1 MIHIE
6 QLSFSYSESLPA
18 LHSINLEINPGEAL
32 VLVGPNGSGKTTLA
46 RCLNGLH
53 QPQKGRVLIDEMD
66 TSDPTQLH
74 RIRQRVGM
82 VFQNPDDQLVATTVE
97 SELAFGLENL
107 ALSSGEIHQRVDETL
122 KTFELE
128 PFRRHPPHRLSGGEK
143 QRVAI
148 AAVVAMRPRYLI
160 LDEPTALLDPHGR
173 HQIAKLLHSLREIYD
188 IATIHITQLPAEAAR
203 ADRLIVLNQGQ
214 VYCDGPPGELFA
226 DPTRLRNLG
235 IELPF
240 TRSLADHLSL
250 HHAPLDLEEFA
261 DTLASLKPLAPLP
274 AWIPP
279 PSPPPTP
286 TKLAVEDLT
295 YLYDGHLPNQNQGI
309 RDIDL
314 IVPAGT
320 ALALVGKSGSGKT
333 TLAQTFNALLEPS
346 RGRVLLD
353 ARDIQSYPTQR
364 VRQRIGLVFQFP
376 ELQLFAETVAEDVGF
391 GPTNLGFAPEQIE
404 AQVAQSLDLVGM
416 PLEEFGQRQPLSLS
430 GGEKRRVALAGILAM
445 DPEVLVLDEPTAGL
459 DSQATLS
466 LCAIF
471 HQLRKEGRTLVLISH
486 DMDIVA
492 QLATH
497 TAVLH
502 EGRIHLQGPTRTVL
516 SDPDFDGTSG
526 LEPPAPIQLVRAL
539 QQKGLPLTGNPLTL
553 AETIDW
559 LSPLV
564 APPS

>member
-1 MIHIE
+1 M
-6 QLSFSYSESLPA
+6 
-18 LHSINLEINPGEAL
+18 
-32 VLVGPNGSGKTTLA
+32 
-46 RCLNGLH
+46 
-53 QPQKGRVLIDEMD
+53 
-66 TSDPTQLH
+66 
-74 RIRQRVGM
+74 
-82 VFQNPDDQLVATTVE
+82 
-97 SELAFGLENL
+97 
-107 ALSSGEIHQRVDETL
+107 
-122 KTFELE
+122 
-128 PFRRHPPHRLSGGEK
+128 
-143 QRVAI
+143 
-148 AAVVAMRPRYLI
+148 
-160 LDEPTALLDPHGR
+160 
-173 HQIAKLLHSLREIYD
+173 
-188 IATIHITQLPAEAAR
+188 
-203 ADRLIVLNQGQ
+203 
-214 VYCDGPPGELFA
+214 
-226 DPTRLRNLG
+226 
-235 IELPF
+235 
-240 TRSLADHLSL
+240 
-250 HHAPLDLEEFA
+250 
-261 DTLASLKPLAPLP
+261 
-274 AWIPP
+274 
-279 PSPPPTP
+279 
-286 TKLAVEDLT
+286 
-295 YLYDGHLPNQNQGI
+295 PNQNQGI

-404 AQVAQSLDLVGM
+404 VQVAQSLDLVGM

-486 DMDIVA
+486 DMDLVA

-564 APPS
+564 APPP